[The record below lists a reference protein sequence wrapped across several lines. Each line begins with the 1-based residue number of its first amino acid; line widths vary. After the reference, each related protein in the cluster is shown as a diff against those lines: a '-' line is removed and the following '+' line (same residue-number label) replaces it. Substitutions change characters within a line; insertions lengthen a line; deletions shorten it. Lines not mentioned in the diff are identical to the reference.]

1 MPGGVTPAFIP
12 VQGGRTGEVAGKVE
26 GMLSRGLRGRSVVCG
41 GPAGL
46 TSTAQG
52 PMIGGMKT
60 LTIQLPDPVFQWLDR
75 AARQRQKTPEEAAVE
90 TLATAAHSAET
101 APAVMTCFDAM
112 KPLWR
117 SVKGPRDLSQRE
129 GLGE

>member
-1 MPGGVTPAFIP
+1 MVRGPWP
-12 VQGGRTGEVAGKVE
+12 VG
-26 GMLSRGLRGRSVVCG
+26 RGRAG
-41 GPAGL
+41 GL
-46 TSTAQG
+46 TIVADWL
-52 PMIGGMKT
+52 ILHGMKT
-60 LTIQLPDPVFQWLDR
+60 LTIQLPDPVFQWLDM

-101 APAVMTCFDAM
+101 ALSAPTCFDAM